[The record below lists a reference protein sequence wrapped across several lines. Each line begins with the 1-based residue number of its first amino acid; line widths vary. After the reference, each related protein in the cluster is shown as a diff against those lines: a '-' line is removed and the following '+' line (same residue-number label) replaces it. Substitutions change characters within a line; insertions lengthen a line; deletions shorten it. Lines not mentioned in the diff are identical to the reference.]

1 MKISCNH
8 QRQVEVKTPIPV
20 YSNYIGDS
28 SVDISWVW
36 ECTFEDIDIHR
47 YKCTQCG
54 EIGYYSGAAKDYYT
68 KGIENPMLGPNF
80 FTNEDK
86 KVKIY
91 REIKEILKIGQYF
104 DVFLN
109 LKSIKL
115 DGRFTIDELKSIVEI
130 LEKHTKENK

>member
-1 MKISCNH
+1 MI
-8 QRQVEVKTPIPV
+8 
-20 YSNYIGDS
+20 
-28 SVDISWVW
+28 
-36 ECTFEDIDIHR
+36 
-47 YKCTQCG
+47 
-54 EIGYYSGAAKDYYT
+54 
-68 KGIENPMLGPNF
+68 
-80 FTNEDK
+80 EDK

-130 LEKHTKENK
+130 LEKHTKENKKYDPRHKFVR

>member
-1 MKISCNH
+1 MI
-8 QRQVEVKTPIPV
+8 
-20 YSNYIGDS
+20 
-28 SVDISWVW
+28 
-36 ECTFEDIDIHR
+36 
-47 YKCTQCG
+47 
-54 EIGYYSGAAKDYYT
+54 
-68 KGIENPMLGPNF
+68 
-80 FTNEDK
+80 EDK

>member
-1 MKISCNH
+1 MI
-8 QRQVEVKTPIPV
+8 
-20 YSNYIGDS
+20 
-28 SVDISWVW
+28 
-36 ECTFEDIDIHR
+36 
-47 YKCTQCG
+47 
-54 EIGYYSGAAKDYYT
+54 
-68 KGIENPMLGPNF
+68 
-80 FTNEDK
+80 EDK

-91 REIKEILKIGQYF
+91 REIKEILKIGQYL